1 MTDKKKDQ
9 SLGGFAKKTNFK
21 WLGVGV
27 IIFTLLAL
35 MPTPESMVSKAES
48 DKETRETEKKSWSQE
63 KVIEY
68 SEIRSIKEA
77 MLDAVNE
84 KFRDDPEREEDLKEM
99 INDWS
104 DLKIKLFT
112 DRRSWVR
119 NPDKETE

>member
-48 DKETRETEKKSWSQE
+48 DKETRETEKKVMVSGKGDRVQRNTIQ
-63 KVIEY
+63 K
-68 SEIRSIKEA
+68 RSYA
-77 MLDAVNE
+77 
-84 KFRDDPEREEDLKEM
+84 RC
-99 INDWS
+99 S
-104 DLKIKLFT
+104 
-112 DRRSWVR
+112 
-119 NPDKETE
+119 

>member
-1 MTDKKKDQ
+1 MTQ
-9 SLGGFAKKTNFK
+9 IIII
-21 WLGVGV
+21 GV
-27 IIFTLLAL
+27 ILILVLITFLSSIK
-35 MPTPESMVSKAES
+35 EQVSKAES
-48 DKETRETEKKSWSQE
+48 EKETRETEKKSWSQE

-68 SEIRSIKEA
+68 SEIRSKKEA

-84 KFRDDPEREEDLKEM
+84 NFRDDPEREEDLKEM
-99 INDWS
+99 INDWA